1 LVRVSVDVLAI
12 VAHPDDAELLCGG
25 TLARAA
31 QRGQRT
37 GILDLTRGELGSAGT
52 PELRAGEAAEA
63 ARILGVAERVNA
75 GLPDGALEATPAA
88 RRVVAMW
95 LRRLRPRLVITHW
108 PDARHPDHAAAAQ
121 LARSA
126 GFLAGLKKYDVE
138 GEPHRPHKLMYSL
151 VYQESWKR
159 PTFVV
164 DITDQMET
172 KLNSI
177 FAFASQFTG
186 KSAMGDVRAGG
197 DRPLREQILALHS
210 QYGSWIRTK
219 FGEPFWTREVVRMDD
234 PLAQEVG
241 SF

>member
-1 LVRVSVDVLAI
+1 VSQVDLLAI

-31 QRGQRT
+31 QLGHRT

-52 PELRAGEAAEA
+52 PELRAGEAKEA
-63 ARILGVAERVNA
+63 ARILGVTERANA
-75 GLPDGALEATPAA
+75 GLPDGGLEATTET
-88 RRVVAMW
+88 RRVVAAW
-95 LRRLRPRLVITHW
+95 VRRLRPRLVVTHW
-108 PDARHPDHAAAAQ
+108 PGARHPDHAAAAR
-121 LARSA
+121 LAQA
-126 GFLAGLKKYDVE
+126 ACFLAGLKKYDAD

-164 DITDQMET
+164 DITDQMER
-172 KLNSI
+172 KLDAI
-177 FAFASQFTG
+177 FAFASQFSS

-197 DRPLREQILALHS
+197 DRPLREQILALHA
-210 QYGSWIRTK
+210 QYGSWIRTRY
-219 FGEPFWTREVVRMDD
+219 GEPFWTREVMRADD
-234 PLAQEVG
+234 PLVLEVG